1 MSSVIYRILQIIQ
14 GGKVLQFSQI
24 NRYRETSIEIACVI
38 GFGHARQLF
47 NRESFPANQSLVLAI
62 W

>member
-24 NRYRETSIEIACVI
+24 NRYRKTSIEIACVI
-38 GFGHARQLF
+38 GFGHATQLF